1 MTTPPPLAAPLAAL
15 AAALAPAR
23 LWLVELPPRL
33 AASARATAALVGAL
47 PAPLPAPSS
56 AAAAAAAGA
65 PWLELLLALA
75 LALALLQ
82 AARGALEA
90 LRTRHLP
97 GPWGAPL
104 VGHVPFLLR
113 APWLQFARWAA
124 RHGAVY
130 KLYVWNKLFVV
141 VSDPALVQEMFQS
154 KSFRKDQWSYAFMG
168 PILGQGLVTS
178 EGERWRAHRAVLSPA
193 FDHKLRAG
201 LCLPRLHHVFTGAA
215 ARLSDQVAAVCAGAE
230 AAAAASGG
238 VMKRFEAEGGGSGAA
253 AAAAAACEVDLS
265 AAFRQV
271 TLEVISEI
279 ALGFKPAAAS
289 VFPLLF
295 ESILDELNHRV
306 FAPYRALFPPL
317 ELAHRRRLRELNGIV
332 FSTIAE
338 RRAARKK
345 LGAGGGGAGGG
356 AGGAAASAALA
367 AADAESSDAAGAT
380 TDMLDMLL
388 ECSSM
393 PDAQIADEL
402 KTQLLAGHETSSM
415 MLTWTTY
422 LLAAHPDKLAAAVAE
437 VDSVLG
443 VEGEGEGEGEGGAAA
458 AGAAGA
464 PPPAPPAP
472 PALEKFKQLRYLEQ
486 CMNEAMRLYS
496 PVPVLARECCA
507 GDAELGG
514 RRIPEG
520 TAMLVSIWAMH
531 TSPAIWGADARE
543 FVPERFSRERSAGRH
558 AYAFMPFSQ
567 GPRNC
572 IGQHLALNEAKVV
585 LGSLLRRF
593 ALRLAPGE
601 RAPDTD
607 SYIIPVRPSR
617 PLRVLLAP
625 RRR

>member
-1 MTTPPPLAAPLAAL
+1 
-15 AAALAPAR
+15 
-23 LWLVELPPRL
+23 
-33 AASARATAALVGAL
+33 
-47 PAPLPAPSS
+47 
-56 AAAAAAAGA
+56 
-65 PWLELLLALA
+65 
-75 LALALLQ
+75 
-82 AARGALEA
+82 
-90 LRTRHLP
+90 
-97 GPWGAPL
+97 
-104 VGHVPFLLR
+104 
-113 APWLQFARWAA
+113 
-124 RHGAVY
+124 
-130 KLYVWNKLFVV
+130 
-141 VSDPALVQEMFQS
+141 
-154 KSFRKDQWSYAFMG
+154 
-168 PILGQGLVTS
+168 
-178 EGERWRAHRAVLSPA
+178 
-193 FDHKLRAG
+193 
-201 LCLPRLHHVFTGAA
+201 
-215 ARLSDQVAAVCAGAE
+215 
-230 AAAAASGG
+230 
-238 VMKRFEAEGGGSGAA
+238 MKHFEAEGGGGAA
-253 AAAAAACEVDLS
+253 SSCEVDLS

-289 VFPLLF
+289 VFPSLF

-345 LGAGGGGAGGG
+345 LGAGAGAG
-356 AGGAAASAALA
+356 AGGADTSASASAALA
-367 AADAESSDAAGAT
+367 AADAESAEASGAT

-388 ECSSM
+388 ECSAM

-443 VEGEGEGEGEGGAAA
+443 VAGEGEGEG
-458 AGAAGA
+458 AGAAGEGTGA
-464 PPPAPPAP
+464 SASVAASAAAVPPPPPP
-472 PALEKFKQLRYLEQ
+472 PPLEKFKQLRYLEQ

-507 GDAELGG
+507 EDVLGG
-514 RRIPEG
+514 RHRIPEG

-585 LGSLLRRF
+585 LGSLLRAF
-593 ALRLAPGE
+593 SLRLAPGE

-617 PLRVLLAP
+617 PLRVVFTP
-625 RRR
+625 RRQ